1 MYFARTENQSR
12 LILLYRMY
20 PRCIEVGHCFL
31 ACLALRTPS
40 PTELSAVKF
49 CCFYRPDNI
58 QRAPASCVSELR
70 RMVFTPH
77 FPACV
82 LTRSD
87 SRASSFWK
95 YSFRRAWVNFTQ
107 RTTELRDGQHYHIFR
122 ALRCKTWDSGDDSRS
137 DKMPTPEFSGEMN
150 SSVHGPE
157 PPTLKGDYLR
167 RLKLQKC
174 CLLK

>member
-12 LILLYRMY
+12 LISLYRMY

-58 QRAPASCVSELR
+58 QRAPASCVSFVGWSSHHIFQHVCSR
-70 RMVFTPH
+70 V
-77 FPACV
+77 
-82 LTRSD
+82 TRSD

-137 DKMPTPEFSGEMN
+137 GKMLTTVFSGEMN
-150 SSVHGPE
+150 PLVHGPE
-157 PPTLKGDYLR
+157 PPTH
-167 RLKLQKC
+167 
-174 CLLK
+174 